1 METSQNKLKD
11 AMKAA
16 MAPLR
21 PTLSDELKA
30 MSEDLLRRAV
40 EILTDLAAI
49 RRVREMGYVD
59 EFKVTISVSDPV
71 AQELKHL
78 ASECT
83 VALPALPEVTGG
95 GPLPSSD
102 IPFPAS
108 QEVIGVTVLGQ
119 RKSEPATDDDI
130 DLEDEELDEEPS
142 AIRFLPPAREYK
154 DGMMPPGPEVERILP
169 PKESTHIVLAFARG
183 HRNLFS
189 FKQFRVEMA
198 SVLPA
203 KFLSS
208 GVYSVVKRMVKSKH
222 LRKTQ
227 TRGVFQLYAKY
238 ARKK

>member
-1 METSQNKLKD
+1 METSQYKLKD

-21 PTLSDELKA
+21 LTLSDELKA

-59 EFKVTISVSDPV
+59 EFKVAISVSGPV

-83 VALPALPEVTGG
+83 VALPTLPEVTGG

-142 AIRFLPPAREYK
+142 ASIYLLPAHEYK
-154 DGMMPPGPEVERILP
+154 DGMPPGPEEDRILP

-189 FKQFRVEMA
+189 FKQFRIEMA
-198 SVLPA
+198 LVLPA